1 MKLTI
6 KKKMILCAVLPIS
19 MLGMI
24 IILLATTSLRSSIIS
39 QVEMSLRG
47 TAAATLAAY
56 DQNSGTYSMQDNGDV
71 WKGGYNISLSD
82 KLVDSIREQSGMDVT
97 FFYGTQRIM
106 TSLKDENG
114 ERLLGS
120 PVGTTIQ
127 KKVLEDGEEYFSQ
140 NVSVNGKMYFGYY
153 MPVYQ
158 SGDDQTPVGMVFAG
172 IEKNKTLNSVLRTV
186 FYMVIIVVV
195 IAIAGIVGS
204 GLLSS
209 AIAKAL
215 NTEIACVE
223 EVATGNLNVT
233 VNEKHKKRQDEVG
246 DLSRAIER
254 LLTDLRK
261 MIGDINRST
270 DMLIESSDTLEQAS
284 KETFDGMDH
293 VMEAVAT
300 ITTEAASQALD
311 TKKAS
316 ENIVNM
322 GNLITETDGEAVLLN
337 KSADYMR
344 ESSDNSSGA
353 IAELKNINEEVTTVV
368 AEISQLAKQTN
379 ESAQSIREA
388 AGLISDIAGQ
398 TNLLSLNASIEA
410 ARAGELGK
418 GFAVVAGEIKQLAE
432 QSDLAS
438 GNIDQI
444 VNTLFL
450 NSQYMVEAMQ
460 KMQEVMERQN
470 QRIIHT
476 EDSVGKVIRQIQTS
490 IQSIREIE
498 GKTQKLEQIRKE
510 VIEMITGLSDI
521 AESNVNSTKE
531 TRTVMVDIS
540 EHFRDVKQ
548 SAENLRET
556 ADVLEQNIK
565 HFKL

>member
-6 KKKMILCAVLPIS
+6 KKKMLLCAVLPIS
-19 MLGMI
+19 VLGMI
-24 IILLATTSLRSSIIS
+24 IILLAMTSLRSSIIS

-246 DLSRAIER
+246 DLSRAIAR

-322 GNLITETDGEAVLLN
+322 GNLITETDGEAALLN

-432 QSDLAS
+432 QSDIAS

-521 AESNVNSTKE
+521 AESNVNSTKA
-531 TRTVMVDIS
+531 TRTVIVDIS

>member
-6 KKKMILCAVLPIS
+6 KKKMLLCAVLPIS
-19 MLGMI
+19 VLGMI
-24 IILLATTSLRSSIIS
+24 IILLAMTSLRSSIIS

-56 DQNSGTYSMQDNGDV
+56 DQNSGAYSMQDNGDV

-114 ERLLGS
+114 DRLLGS
-120 PVGTTIQ
+120 PAGTTIQ

-140 NVSVNGKMYFGYY
+140 NVSVNGTMYFGYY

-158 SGDDQTPVGMVFAG
+158 SGEDQTPVGMVFAG
-172 IEKNKTLNSVLRTV
+172 IEKDKTLNSVLGTV
-186 FYMVIIVVV
+186 FYMVIIVIV

-233 VNEKHKKRQDEVG
+233 INEKHKKRQDEVG
-246 DLSRAIER
+246 DLSRAIAR

-293 VMEAVAT
+293 VMEAVDT

-322 GNLITETDGEAVLLN
+322 GNLITETDGEAALLN

-353 IAELKNINEEVTTVV
+353 IAELKDINEEVTTVV

-388 AGLISDIAGQ
+388 AELISDVAGQ

-432 QSDLAS
+432 QSDIAS

-476 EDSVGKVIRQIQTS
+476 EDSMGEVIRQIQTS

-498 GKTQKLEQIRKE
+498 GKTRKLEQIRKE

-521 AESNVNSTKE
+521 AESNVNSTKA
-531 TRTVMVDIS
+531 TRTVIVDIS

>member
-56 DQNSGTYSMQDNGDV
+56 DQNSGAYSMQDNGDV

-82 KLVDSIREQSGMDVT
+82 KLVDSIREQSGMEVT

-233 VNEKHKKRQDEVG
+233 IKSV
-246 DLSRAIER
+246 
-254 LLTDLRK
+254 
-261 MIGDINRST
+261 
-270 DMLIESSDTLEQAS
+270 SSSIFS
-284 KETFDGMDH
+284 KSSATSGISISANNFFTF
-293 VMEAVAT
+293 E
-300 ITTEAASQALD
+300 
-311 TKKAS
+311 
-316 ENIVNM
+316 
-322 GNLITETDGEAVLLN
+322 
-337 KSADYMR
+337 
-344 ESSDNSSGA
+344 
-353 IAELKNINEEVTTVV
+353 
-368 AEISQLAKQTN
+368 
-379 ESAQSIREA
+379 
-388 AGLISDIAGQ
+388 
-398 TNLLSLNASIEA
+398 
-410 ARAGELGK
+410 
-418 GFAVVAGEIKQLAE
+418 
-432 QSDLAS
+432 
-438 GNIDQI
+438 
-444 VNTLFL
+444 
-450 NSQYMVEAMQ
+450 
-460 KMQEVMERQN
+460 
-470 QRIIHT
+470 
-476 EDSVGKVIRQIQTS
+476 
-490 IQSIREIE
+490 
-498 GKTQKLEQIRKE
+498 
-510 VIEMITGLSDI
+510 
-521 AESNVNSTKE
+521 
-531 TRTVMVDIS
+531 
-540 EHFRDVKQ
+540 
-548 SAENLRET
+548 
-556 ADVLEQNIK
+556 
-565 HFKL
+565 

>member
-6 KKKMILCAVLPIS
+6 KKKMLLCAVLPIS
-19 MLGMI
+19 VLGMI
-24 IILLATTSLRSSIIS
+24 IILLAMTSLRSSIIS
-39 QVEMSLRG
+39 QVETSLRG

-56 DQNSGTYSMQDNGDV
+56 DQNSGSYSMQDNGDV

-82 KLVDSIREQSGMDVT
+82 KLLDSIREQSGMEVT

-114 ERLLGS
+114 DRLLGS
-120 PVGTTIQ
+120 PAGTTIQ

-158 SGDDQTPVGMVFAG
+158 SGEDQTPVGMVFAG
-172 IEKNKTLNSVLRTV
+172 IEKDKTLNSVLGTV
-186 FYMVIIVVV
+186 FYMVIIVIV

-233 VNEKHKKRQDEVG
+233 FNEKDKKRQDEVG
-246 DLSRAIER
+246 DLSRAIAR

-284 KETFDGMDH
+284 KETFNGMDH
-293 VMEAVAT
+293 VMEAVDT
-300 ITTEAASQALD
+300 ITTAAASQALD

-316 ENIVNM
+316 ENVVNM
-322 GNLITETDGEAVLLN
+322 GNLITETDGEAALLN

-353 IAELKNINEEVTTVV
+353 IAELKDINEEVTTVV

-379 ESAQSIREA
+379 EAAQSIREA
-388 AGLISDIAGQ
+388 AELISDIAGQ

-432 QSDLAS
+432 QSDKAS

-460 KMQEVMERQN
+460 KMQDVMERQN

-476 EDSVGKVIRQIQTS
+476 EDSVGEVIRQIQTS

-498 GKTQKLEQIRKE
+498 GKTQELEQIRKE

-531 TRTVMVDIS
+531 TRTVIVDIS

-556 ADVLEQNIK
+556 ADMLEQNIK

>member
-6 KKKMILCAVLPIS
+6 KKKMLLCAVLPIS
-19 MLGMI
+19 VLGMI
-24 IILLATTSLRSSIIS
+24 IILLAMTSLRSSIIS

-56 DQNSGTYSMQDNGDV
+56 DQNSGAYSMQDNGDV

-82 KLVDSIREQSGMDVT
+82 KLLDSIREQSGMEVT

-322 GNLITETDGEAVLLN
+322 GNLITETDGEAALLN

-432 QSDLAS
+432 QSDIAS

>member
-6 KKKMILCAVLPIS
+6 KKKMLLCAVLPIS
-19 MLGMI
+19 VLGMI
-24 IILLATTSLRSSIIS
+24 IILLAMTSLRSSIIS
-39 QVEMSLRG
+39 QVETSLRG

-56 DQNSGTYSMQDNGDV
+56 DQNSGSYSMQDNGDV

-82 KLVDSIREQSGMDVT
+82 KLLDSIREQSGMEVT

-114 ERLLGS
+114 DRLLGS
-120 PVGTTIQ
+120 PAGTTIQ

-158 SGDDQTPVGMVFAG
+158 SGEDQTPVGMVFAG
-172 IEKNKTLNSVLRTV
+172 IEKDKTLNSVLGTV
-186 FYMVIIVVV
+186 FYMVIIVIV

-246 DLSRAIER
+246 DLSRAIEK

-261 MIGDINRST
+261 MIGDINKST

-284 KETFDGMDH
+284 KETFNGMDH
-293 VMEAVAT
+293 VMEAVDT
-300 ITTEAASQALD
+300 ITTAAASQALD

-316 ENIVNM
+316 ENVVNM
-322 GNLITETDGEAVLLN
+322 GNLITETDGEAALLN

-353 IAELKNINEEVTTVV
+353 IAELKDINEEVTTVV

-388 AGLISDIAGQ
+388 AELISDIAGQ

-432 QSDLAS
+432 QSDKAS

-460 KMQEVMERQN
+460 KMQDVMERQN

-476 EDSVGKVIRQIQTS
+476 EDSVGEVIRQIQTS

-498 GKTQKLEQIRKE
+498 GKTQELEQIRKE

-531 TRTVMVDIS
+531 TRTVIVDIS

-556 ADVLEQNIK
+556 ADMLEQNIK

>member
-6 KKKMILCAVLPIS
+6 KKKMLLCAVLPIS
-19 MLGMI
+19 VLGMI
-24 IILLATTSLRSSIIS
+24 IILLAMTSLRSSIIS
-39 QVEMSLRG
+39 QVETSLRG

-56 DQNSGTYSMQDNGDV
+56 DQNSGSYSMQDNGDV

-82 KLVDSIREQSGMDVT
+82 KLLDSIREQSGMEVT

-158 SGDDQTPVGMVFAG
+158 SGEDQTPVGMVFAG
-172 IEKNKTLNSVLRTV
+172 IEKDKTLNSVLGTV
-186 FYMVIIVVV
+186 FYMVIIVIV

-246 DLSRAIER
+246 DLSRAIEK

-261 MIGDINRST
+261 MIGDINKST

-284 KETFDGMDH
+284 KETFNGMDH
-293 VMEAVAT
+293 VMEAVDT
-300 ITTEAASQALD
+300 ITTAAASQALD

-316 ENIVNM
+316 ENVVNM
-322 GNLITETDGEAVLLN
+322 GNLITETDGEAALLN

-353 IAELKNINEEVTTVV
+353 IAELKDINEEVTTVV

-388 AGLISDIAGQ
+388 AELISDIAGQ

-432 QSDLAS
+432 QSDKAS

-460 KMQEVMERQN
+460 KMQDVMERQN

-476 EDSVGKVIRQIQTS
+476 EDSVGEVIRQIQTS

-498 GKTQKLEQIRKE
+498 GKTQELEQIRKE

-531 TRTVMVDIS
+531 TRTVIVDIS

-556 ADVLEQNIK
+556 ADMLEQNIK

>member
-6 KKKMILCAVLPIS
+6 KKKMLLCAVLPIS
-19 MLGMI
+19 VLGMI
-24 IILLATTSLRSSIIS
+24 IILLAMTSLRSSIIS

-56 DQNSGTYSMQDNGDV
+56 DQNSGAYSMQDNGDV

-82 KLVDSIREQSGMDVT
+82 KLLDSIREQSGMEVT

-114 ERLLGS
+114 DRLLGS
-120 PVGTTIQ
+120 PAGTTIQ

-140 NVSVNGKMYFGYY
+140 NVSVNGTMYFGYY

-158 SGDDQTPVGMVFAG
+158 SGEDQTPVGMVFAG
-172 IEKNKTLNSVLRTV
+172 IEKDKTLNSVLGTV
-186 FYMVIIVVV
+186 FYMVIIVIV

-233 VNEKHKKRQDEVG
+233 INEKHKKRQDEVG
-246 DLSRAIER
+246 DLSRAIAR

-293 VMEAVAT
+293 VMEAVDT

-322 GNLITETDGEAVLLN
+322 GNLITETDGEAALLN

-353 IAELKNINEEVTTVV
+353 IAELKDINEEVTTVV

-388 AGLISDIAGQ
+388 AELISDVAGQ

-432 QSDLAS
+432 QSDIAS

-476 EDSVGKVIRQIQTS
+476 EDSMGEVIRQIQTS

-498 GKTQKLEQIRKE
+498 GKTRKLEQIRKE

-521 AESNVNSTKE
+521 AESNVNSTKA
-531 TRTVMVDIS
+531 TRTVIVDIS